1 MNTAHLRFPCFLGR
15 RLHLGVT
22 GSVAAYKSLELLRL
36 LKACHVSV
44 GVTLTPS
51 AQRFVGADS
60 FSALGADRVNTA
72 MFGHGSGDDPFVHL
86 APGQGAE
93 ALVIAPA
100 TANILA
106 KMAHGLADDL
116 LSTQALAFRGPVV
129 LAPAMNPAMWSASA
143 TQRNWATLL
152 ERGVRGAGP
161 ACGEVACGDSGQ
173 GKLAPVEHIL
183 AECLRALSPKDLSG
197 RTVLLTM
204 GPTRESWD
212 AVRFLS
218 NSSSGFMGA
227 CLAVSAWM
235 RGACVKVVTGPTSY
249 ELPPGIEV
257 VAVTTASQM
266 AEACRDLWPGA
277 DIGCC
282 TAAVC
287 DYRPVPPKGVAPGQK
302 LKRRSLGGDLPVIML
317 EENPDVLKGLGEGKR
332 PGQTLVGFAA
342 ETSDLL
348 GQAQLKLSE
357 KNLDLVVANRVD
369 VPGSGFDSP
378 TNSVTV
384 LDRNGRSE
392 QWPELPK
399 PEVAWRIWDLL
410 QHL

>member
-15 RLHLGVT
+15 RVHLGVT

-36 LKACHVSV
+36 LKSCHVGV
-44 GVTLTPS
+44 GVTLTQS
-51 AQRFVGADS
+51 AQRFIGADS
-60 FSALGADRVNTA
+60 YAALGADLVNTA
-72 MFGHGSGDDPFVHL
+72 MFGPGSGDDPFVHL
-86 APGQGAE
+86 APGQCAQ

-116 LSTQALAFRGPVV
+116 LSTQALAFQGPVV
-129 LAPAMNPAMWSASA
+129 MAPAMNPAMWAAPA
-143 TQRNWATLL
+143 TQGNWNTLL
-152 ERGVRGAGP
+152 ERGVRGVGP
-161 ACGEVACGDSGQ
+161 VCGEVACGDSGQ

-183 AECLRALSPKDLSG
+183 AEVLRALSPKDLTG
-197 RTVLLTM
+197 RRVLLTM
-204 GPTRESWD
+204 GPTREAWD

-235 RGACVKVVTGPTSY
+235 RGAEVSVVSGPTGY
-249 ELPPGIEV
+249 GLPPGIEV
-257 VAVTTASQM
+257 VSVTTARQM
-266 AEACRDLWPGA
+266 AEACNDLWSGS

-287 DYRPVPPKGVAPGQK
+287 DYRPVPPDGVEPGQK
-302 LKRRSLGGDLPVIML
+302 LKRRSLAGDLPVITL
-317 EENPDVLKGLGEGKR
+317 EENPDVLKSMGQVKK
-332 PGQTLVGFAA
+332 PGQLLVGFAA

-348 GQAQLKLSE
+348 GQARLKLSE

-369 VPGSGFDSP
+369 LPGSGFESS

-410 QHL
+410 PHL

>member
-1 MNTAHLRFPCFLGR
+1 MSTAHLRFPCFLGR
-15 RLHLGVT
+15 RIHLGVT

-36 LKACHVSV
+36 LKSCHVSV

-60 FSALGADRVNTA
+60 YLALGADKVNTA
-72 MFGHGSGDDPFVHL
+72 MFGPGSGDDPFVHL
-86 APGQGAE
+86 APGQKAE

-129 LAPAMNPAMWSASA
+129 LAPAMNPAMWSAPA
-143 TQRNWATLL
+143 TRRNWATLL
-152 ERGVRGAGP
+152 ERGARGVGP
-161 ACGEVACGDSGQ
+161 VCGEVACGDSGE
-173 GKLAPVEHIL
+173 GKLSPVEHIL
-183 AECLRALSPKDLSG
+183 AECLRALSPKDLQG

-204 GPTRESWD
+204 GPTREPWD

-235 RGACVKVVTGPTSY
+235 RGATVKVVSGPTAF

-257 VAVTTASQM
+257 ATVATARQM
-266 AEACRDLWPGA
+266 DEACADLWPGC

-287 DYRPVPPKGVAPGQK
+287 DYRPVPPADVEPGQK
-302 LKRRSLGGDLPVIML
+302 LKRRSLAGDLPVITL
-317 EENPDVLKGLGEGKR
+317 QENPDVLKGMGQAKR
-332 PGQTLVGFAA
+332 PGQTLIGFAA
-342 ETSDLL
+342 ETGDLL
-348 GQAQLKLSE
+348 GQARLKLEE

-369 VPGSGFDSP
+369 LPGSGFDSP

-410 QHL
+410 RHL

>member
-1 MNTAHLRFPCFLGR
+1 MSTAHLRFPCFLGR
-15 RLHLGVT
+15 RIHLGVT

-36 LKACHVSV
+36 LKSCHVSV

-60 FSALGADRVNTA
+60 YAALGADSVNTA
-72 MFGHGSGDDPFVHL
+72 MFGEGSGNDPFVHL
-86 APGQGAE
+86 APGQKAE

-106 KMAHGLADDL
+106 KLAHGLADDL

-129 LAPAMNPAMWSASA
+129 LAPAMNPAMWSAPA
-143 TQRNWATLL
+143 TQKNWALL
-152 ERGVRGAGP
+152 QERGARAIGP
-161 ACGEVACGDSGQ
+161 VCGEVACGDSGE

-183 AECLRALSPKDLSG
+183 AECLRALSPKDLEG

-204 GPTRESWD
+204 GPTREPWD

-235 RGACVKVVTGPTSY
+235 RGASVKVVTGPTGY
-249 ELPPGIEV
+249 DLPPGIDV
-257 VAVTTASQM
+257 VSVATAREM
-266 AEACRDLWPGA
+266 NEACSDLWPSA

-287 DYRPVPPKGVAPGQK
+287 DYRPVAPKGLEAGQK
-302 LKRRSLGGDLPVIML
+302 LKRRSLGGDLPVITL
-317 EENPDVLKGLGEGKR
+317 EENPDVLRGLGLSKR
-332 PGQTLVGFAA
+332 PEQKLIGFAA
-342 ETSDLL
+342 ETADLL
-348 GQAQLKLSE
+348 GQARLKLEE
-357 KNLDLVVANRVD
+357 KRLDLVVANRVD
-369 VPGSGFDSP
+369 LPGSGFDCP

-410 QHL
+410 RHL